1 MKVEIIDALE
11 TQESA
16 EYAGLLKEVAETAVR
31 EETGRDDFE
40 LTVTLTDNEQIRAL
54 NAQYRHIDSK
64 TDVLSFP
71 RWEISGEE
79 EPFLN
84 PETGCGMLGDI
95 VISLPQLKEQAAEY
109 GHSCK
114 REAAYLCVHGILH
127 LLGYDH
133 MTEEEKAV
141 MRQKEEDL
149 LLKMNITRED

>member
-1 MKVEIIDALE
+1 M
-11 TQESA
+11 
-16 EYAGLLKEVAETAVR
+16 
-31 EETGRDDFE
+31 
-40 LTVTLTDNEQIRAL
+40 
-54 NAQYRHIDSK
+54 
-64 TDVLSFP
+64 
-71 RWEISGEE
+71 
-79 EPFLN
+79 N

-133 MTEEEKAV
+133 MTEEEKTV